1 MNIFKSLFVITAVSA
16 LVIGGTSALFTSEGS
31 INGNTISSGSVNLVV
46 HNFSGNKPINTDNMA
61 PGDWTPWGRAE
72 LYNTGTL
79 PVNVYMY
86 VNNVSGGACD
96 KTNLEVRTGWAGGDE
111 FVHLLYNGS
120 LAGITGAGNRVE
132 TTVNP
137 PFDQLDP
144 NISQVIQQRAQLDD
158 SADDAYQNTSC
169 TWDEIFVAENL

>member
-1 MNIFKSLFVITAVSA
+1 MNILKSLIVILAMGA
-16 LVIGGTSALFTSEGS
+16 LVGGTTSALFTSQGS

-46 HNFSGNKPINTDNMA
+46 HNFSGNKPIYTSNMA

-86 VNNVSGGACD
+86 VDNVSGAACD
-96 KTNLEVRTGWAGGDE
+96 KTNLVVKTGWAGGDE
-111 FVHLLYNGS
+111 FVNQLYNGP
-120 LAGITGAGNRVE
+120 LAGITDAGNRVE

-144 NISQVIQQRAQLDD
+144 NLSQVIQQRAQLDS

-169 TWDEIFVAENL
+169 AWDEIFVAENL